1 MSKFKITATEDKIS
15 INGFIISPGEVE
27 RVTSL
32 ISIAGSMYKLNAL
45 PPNIKG
51 EGGAFTIDF
60 DEDGVLKLSR
70 LDRPETVQFEFA
82 DTSDLIMDI
91 QSGLAM
97 AIDQRVLAPKPRSPA
112 NFDTLPGSGDVF

>member
-1 MSKFKITATEDKIS
+1 MSKFKVTATEDKIS

-27 RVTSL
+27 KLTSF
-32 ISIAGSMYKLNAL
+32 ISFAGSMYKLNAL
-45 PPNIKG
+45 YDIKS
-51 EGGAFTIDF
+51 EGATFSIDF
-60 DEDGVLKLSR
+60 DENGAMTLSR

-97 AIDQRVLAPKPRSPA
+97 AIDQRVLSPKPRSPA